1 MLLPIACINACI
13 LDRIAAVDHHPIA
26 HIDAHMGSAG
36 CIVGAL
42 EEYQITGLGICGRYC
57 CTDMAKAVCT
67 KSADVPSHAAVVEY
81 P

>member
-1 MLLPIACINACI
+1 MLLPVTCVDACI

-26 HIDAHMGSAG
+26 HIDAYMGSAG

-42 EEYQITGLGICGRYC
+42 EEYQITGSGICRRYC

-67 KSADVPSHAAVVEY
+67 KSANIPSHAAVIEY